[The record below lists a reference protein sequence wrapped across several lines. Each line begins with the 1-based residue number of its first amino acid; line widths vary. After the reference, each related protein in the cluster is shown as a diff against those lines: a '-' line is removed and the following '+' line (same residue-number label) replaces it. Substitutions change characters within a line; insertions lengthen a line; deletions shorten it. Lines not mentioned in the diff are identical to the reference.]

1 MTGSA
6 ADWQLRRLP
15 PLCLVCSEPLEVLP
29 GGALSVSP
37 PLSQPPP
44 SQPPTSALPPP
55 PALGPRR
62 RSSAWSPELREK
74 EVAAAA
80 AAASSEGCDSLTG
93 AIDGRRR
100 GFHGG
105 IYLWRD
111 RTAAIKKRERE
122 AHAGG
127 LERAA
132 SRHLPSARCL
142 EQHRAQSADP
152 SPTLP
157 RSPPPLNPPARPR
170 GTLAGLF
177 REGVKAVGLSMETGT
192 LFDPVEE
199 EDLLFSNSE

>member
-1 MTGSA
+1 MS
-6 ADWQLRRLP
+6 RRLLANPLPSHLHP
-15 PLCLVCSEPLEVLP
+15 PSRR
-29 GGALSVSP
+29 
-37 PLSQPPP
+37 PPP
-44 SQPPTSALPPP
+44 SARDARAPPGAQSCGRTRQ
-55 PALGPRR
+55 RR
-62 RSSAWSPELREK
+62 RRRRRRWLPQG
-74 EVAAAA
+74 
-80 AAASSEGCDSLTG
+80 GCDSLTG

-111 RTAAIKKRERE
+111 RTAAIKKRERD

-142 EQHRAQSADP
+142 GEHRAQPAHPSA
-152 SPTLP
+152 TLP
-157 RSPPPLNPPARPR
+157 RSPPLLNPPARPR

-177 REGVKAVGLSMETGT
+177 CESVKAVCLSMETGT
-192 LFDPVEE
+192 LFDSVEE